1 MVSDITGEEEP
12 REKGH
17 SVCKREGGERI
28 IGREREERERERE
41 EGEFIES
48 EKQGQK

>member
-1 MVSDITGEEEP
+1 MVSDITGEGEP

-17 SVCKREGGERI
+17 SVCKREGGRKDYWKGE
-28 IGREREERERERE
+28 GGERE

-48 EKQGQK
+48 EKQGQN